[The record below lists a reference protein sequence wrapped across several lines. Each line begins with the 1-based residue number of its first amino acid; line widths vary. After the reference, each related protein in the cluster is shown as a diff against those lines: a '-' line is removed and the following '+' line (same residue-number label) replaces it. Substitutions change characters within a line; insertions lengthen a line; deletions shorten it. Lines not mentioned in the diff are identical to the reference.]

1 MTIILLAF
9 LCKKSISF
17 CKKISLLGTPS
28 SGRFYNN
35 MNNNIPH
42 PHPHPHTWSK
52 SRGKDRDK
60 GKGRDRGS
68 RGKALPQRIEVV

>member
-17 CKKISLLGTPS
+17 CKKIFSLGS
-28 SGRFYNN
+28 
-35 MNNNIPH
+35 PH
-42 PHPHPHTWSK
+42 PHIWGK

-60 GKGRDRGS
+60 GKGRGRGRG
-68 RGKALPQRIEVV
+68 RGKALPQWIEVV